1 MLTKGKLKDRIT
13 RANESS
19 VRDPLQLLRGTIPQ
33 LALWGCSDPR
43 ILLRTGNQLGKTYPY
58 LEVLR
63 PESAELA
70 IAVKRALDPQGVMNP
85 GVLGLEGP

>member
-1 MLTKGKLKDRIT
+1 LVDELRQKLI
-13 RANESS
+13 
-19 VRDPLQLLRGTIPQ
+19 
-33 LALWGCSDPR
+33 ALFADFGAAS
-43 ILLRTGNQLGKTYPY
+43 NQLGKSYPY

-85 GVLGLEGP
+85 GVLGLKGS